1 MPKFDLSTPKGMGP
15 FNGFISSK
23 SYVEGY
29 AYSQVGVEHIPIRAQ
44 ASGGR
49 RYSAVV
55 VE

>member
-1 MPKFDLSTPKGMGP
+1 MPKFDLSTPKGMGA

-29 AYSQVGVEHIPIRAQ
+29 AYSQVGVEQSQIRAAKRAKGQ
-44 ASGGR
+44 GCS
-49 RYSAVV
+49 VT